1 MSPDWTGSPQHIVAG
16 VLLAQ
21 VTYGL
26 ARRRGGPLWSAGFAL
41 VVTMAAE
48 SVVELL
54 EYPILFGST
63 ATAAAYYDTI
73 ADIGAT
79 LVGAAVGAL
88 LGLTANGLRRRRKRV

>member
-1 MSPDWTGSPQHIVAG
+1 MSPDWTGSPQHVAAGALLG
-16 VLLAQ
+16 V
-21 VTYGL
+21 VVYGL
-26 ARRRGGPLWSAGFAL
+26 ARRRVRPLLSAAVAL

-63 ATAAAYYDTI
+63 ATASAYYDTI

-79 LVGAAVGAL
+79 LGGAVVGAV
-88 LGLTANGLRRRRKRV
+88 LGLTTTVVRRRPRNG